1 MCTWYPTKVYPPQ
14 CKESRRWF
22 CIPYAFSQET
32 VAKQKGNPRS
42 ILYLLLQ
49 EGQFIL
55 PLQMT
60 NLPRTL
66 ITMPR
71 TAERNLRCS
80 EWLSFLYFMCKS
92 GWNSWKIPFIYIFS
106 VTPNYWHL
114 GSSLLNKASAVR
126 SQFTQPTFQTLQ
138 FHLMLS
144 TISRK
149 SKQWWKSCI
158 KEKKIK
164 NHRKCI

>member
-14 CKESRRWF
+14 CKESQRRF

-49 EGQFIL
+49 EGWFIL

-71 TAERNLRCS
+71 TAERNLRRS
-80 EWLSFLYFMCKS
+80 ELLSFLYFMCKS
-92 GWNSWKIPFIYIFS
+92 GWNSWKILFIYIFL

-114 GSSLLNKASAVR
+114 GSSLLNEASAVR